1 VKKKFALLLVIGMIF
16 LGLSSAQADLFSY
29 NAPQT
34 KVSISTSSTIN
45 TFAGAGSFT
54 STSGEVFYG
63 FCVELT
69 QYITSGQSYEFTVE
83 NIPNAL
89 YQKAAWIAETYYMS
103 APVAAQ
109 LAIWNVLFNAN
120 PANTAWASSWTTYG
134 SFVNEIVVSANQ
146 QNYALTYTGPWKIFS
161 NARVQNQLVRVPEP
175 ATMLLL
181 GLGLIGLA
189 GYGRKRFK
197 S

>member
-1 VKKKFALLLVIGMIF
+1 MKKKFALLLVIGMIF
-16 LGLSSAQADLFSY
+16 LGLSSAQADLFYY

-34 KVSISTSSTIN
+34 KVSISKSPFN
-45 TFAGAGSFT
+45 TYAGAGVFT
-54 STSGEVFYG
+54 STTNENFYG
-63 FCVELT
+63 FCIELN
-69 QYITSGQSYEFTVE
+69 QYISPPGPYEFSVE
-83 NIPNAL
+83 NIKGVDF
-89 YQKAAWIAETYYMS
+89 QKAAWIAETYYMS

-109 LAIWNVLFNAN
+109 LAIWNVLFGAD
-120 PANTAWASSWTTYG
+120 PTNTVWASSSTQYG
-134 SFVNEIVVSANQ
+134 EFVKELVAMANKLSYSGEYNGSWRIFYSA
-146 QNYALTYTGPWKIFS
+146 T
-161 NARVQNQLVRVPEP
+161 VQNQLVRVPEP